1 MKYQSLKS
9 GIHNNLAVQKDERL
23 SKLKFFP
30 KFSWNIKHSDGN
42 DMKMEMEIEIG
53 KKIIYKNQV
62 PR

>member
-30 KFSWNIKHSDGN
+30 KFSWNIKHWDGN
-42 DMKMEMEIEIG
+42 DMKMEIEIG
-53 KKIIYKNQV
+53 KKNRI
-62 PR
+62 

>member
-42 DMKMEMEIEIG
+42 DMKMEIEIG
-53 KKIIYKNQV
+53 KKKLVYKNQV